1 MNKFRFLFVF
11 VIFLLSTGSLC
22 AYSQNNDEELV
33 KTLEFVDVTK
43 PETNLKYNYSS
54 VESVP
59 IALRIT
65 EKISTKNSGVYEGQ
79 VLNFKVQKDVFVDNE
94 LLLKKGLIVK
104 AKVQTVMSKGMNGI
118 PAEIVLGDFSVPG
131 IDNTKLY
138 SYYSKYGADRSL
150 YVLPLK
156 WALTVLPP
164 SGSLTNFIPGGEA
177 KIDLKDDII
186 LYYYPEWGEVDEN
199 VLIDENKEKE

>member
-1 MNKFRFLFVF
+1 MNKFCFLFVF
-11 VIFLLSTGSLC
+11 VIFLLSTGALC
-22 AYSQNNDEELV
+22 SYSQNNDEDLV

-43 PETNLKYNYSS
+43 PETNLQYNYSS

-59 IALRIT
+59 IVLRIT
-65 EKISTKNSGVYEGQ
+65 EKITTKNSGVYEGQ
-79 VLNFKVQKDVFVDNE
+79 VLNFKVQKDVVLNGK

-104 AKVQTVMSKGMNGI
+104 ANVQTVMTKGMNGI
-118 PAEIVLGDFSVPG
+118 PAEIVLGNFSIPG
-131 IDNTKLY
+131 IDNSKLY

-164 SGSLTNFIPGGEA
+164 TGSLTNFIPGGEA
-177 KIDLKDDII
+177 KIGLKDDII
-186 LYYYPEWGEVDEN
+186 LYYYSEWGEFHKN
-199 VLIDENKEKE
+199 VQNDENKEKE